1 MSSVVHRMIQF
12 ITKIQVKSTVDTHNA
27 VLPDASL
34 DFNQDLTA
42 TNSDPTLLKKLLM
55 ISTTEGERR
64 FHRPVVSTRF
74 CARYTVELIY
84 KIYKG
89 HIKRSLPFGAL
100 FNNIS
105 QRQVSTVPLLNPAF
119 SSRSLRSTA
128 SDRRFLITFA
138 RIFPRIM

>member
-1 MSSVVHRMIQF
+1 MPLTLSSVVHRMIQF
-12 ITKIQVKSTVDTHNA
+12 LTKIQVKSTVETHNA
-27 VLPDASL
+27 VLPDSSL

-55 ISTTEGERR
+55 ISTTEGERV
-64 FHRPVVSTRF
+64 FHRSVVSTRF
-74 CARYTVELIY
+74 CARYTVEGIY

-105 QRQVSTVPLLNPAF
+105 QRQVSTAP
-119 SSRSLRSTA
+119 SSSEPCL
-128 SDRRFLITFA
+128 FLSNLKVHSQW
-138 RIFPRIM
+138 